1 MNSVN
6 QTCESII
13 RQVTT
18 SCLDFNMHQ
27 TPYSLHFSIRKKY
40 SRNVTPD
47 HHQDRSSSSL
57 PESSKNQYLHQELL
71 KMRNEYSKV
80 FNFYQVEMTER
91 MNLEDELKEK
101 AADIAQLQADLK
113 RLVEEKILREE
124 IAHQQNKFKVEN
136 KKLHENYENKC
147 LEIKH
152 L

>member
-1 MNSVN
+1 
-6 QTCESII
+6 
-13 RQVTT
+13 
-18 SCLDFNMHQ
+18 
-27 TPYSLHFSIRKKY
+27 
-40 SRNVTPD
+40 
-47 HHQDRSSSSL
+47 
-57 PESSKNQYLHQELL
+57 
-71 KMRNEYSKV
+71 MRNEYTKV

-113 RLVEEKILREE
+113 RLVEEKIVREE

-152 L
+152 LKNDFENIKKEKNELSVALKRSRQEHKEYIKAVTKDNELLQKKIVDLHEFKTKKVNDERNERIRKKKEFK